1 MNYKAEI
8 QRLQQLAEEQEQ
20 EARERAKEIWQQIV
34 SNQDNFEW
42 TATAVGFVK
51 PNIFTRYAGRPY
63 VFISKRLKPH
73 VLEAWRERPV
83 HVSLSNDYM
92 DGRWQGMKYVLTDEG
107 ILTHEGGGTLVLDD
121 PKLCSDAEWQELCS
135 GRVPAK
141 FIR

>member
-1 MNYKAEI
+1 MDYKAEI

-20 EARERAKEIWQQIV
+20 EAREQAKEIWQQIV

-51 PNIFTRYAGRPY
+51 PNIFTRYAGRPS

-83 HVSLSNDYM
+83 RISLSNDYM

-121 PKLCSDAEWQELCS
+121 PKLCSDVEWQELCS